1 MAQQEQIKLTY
12 KDYLGAAAVALVA
25 GLLIHACTDPL
36 DPNAGMPTATL
47 NPGYVGCVTKQDLDT
62 FNLATH
68 RMQVSMMVTNRCIP
82 TSDLPPHE
90 YVILDGVLTAHVRL
104 LLADDQYADLYVPR
118 EATMRSRAP
127 EVADVSE

>member
-12 KDYLGAAAVALVA
+12 KDYLVAAALLV
-25 GLLIHACTDPL
+25 GFGFVIHACSDPV

-104 LLADDQYADLYVPR
+104 LLADDQFADLYVPR
-118 EATMRSRAP
+118 EATMRDRAP
-127 EVADVSE
+127 EVDDVSK